1 MEKTGGPASG
11 VRRSEDLAEAEWR
24 AALGA
29 ISDPS
34 KRKRAEELLRSYA
47 KLRERHAR
55 VDERHLAVQAAIAR
69 LPLGLLLVEGS
80 DVIWANE
87 AALRLLVDDAPL
99 RIENGQLVAA
109 GFELSVLDSVRHADR
124 SREAIRIDEWQIMA
138 LGLELEHTP
147 VLLAIAFG
155 DGPVLAPDAETYQAL
170 FGLTAREARVATL
183 LLEGR
188 SGREI
193 AEVLEVGF
201 ETARSH
207 VKHVLRKM
215 SCPRQAAA
223 VLALSAS
230 PATIGPVVLPHAIA
244 AGE

>member
-1 MEKTGGPASG
+1 M
-11 VRRSEDLAEAEWR
+11 D
-24 AALGA
+24 
-29 ISDPS
+29 
-34 KRKRAEELLRSYA
+34 
-47 KLRERHAR
+47 
-55 VDERHLAVQAAIAR
+55 R
-69 LPLGLLLVEGS
+69 LPLGLVLVDGDE
-80 DVIWANE
+80 VVWANE
-87 AALRLLVDDAPL
+87 TARRLLTDGAPM
-99 RIENGQLVAA
+99 RIEDDKLIAPA
-109 GFELSVLDSVRHADR
+109 GELSILDAVRNVDQA
-124 SREAIRIDEWQIMA
+124 REAIRVDEWQVMA
-138 LGLELEHTP
+138 LGLELEHGP
-147 VLLAIAFG
+147 VLLAISFG
-155 DGPVLAPDAETYQAL
+155 DGPVLAPDPKIYQAL

-230 PATIGPVVLPHAIA
+230 PATIGPSAIPSSA
-244 AGE
+244 LAGE

>member
-1 MEKTGGPASG
+1 M
-11 VRRSEDLAEAEWR
+11 D
-24 AALGA
+24 
-29 ISDPS
+29 
-34 KRKRAEELLRSYA
+34 
-47 KLRERHAR
+47 
-55 VDERHLAVQAAIAR
+55 R
-69 LPLGLLLVEGS
+69 LPLGLLLVHEHE
-80 DVIWANE
+80 VIWANE
-87 AALRLLVDDAPL
+87 TASRLLVDGAPL
-99 RIENGQLVAA
+99 RIDDGKLTTNGV
-109 GFELSVLDSVRHADR
+109 ELSSLESVRHVDR
-124 SREAIRIDEWQIMA
+124 GREAIRVDEWQVMV
-138 LGLELEHTP
+138 LGLELEHAP
-147 VLLAIAFG
+147 VLIAITFG
-155 DGPVLAPDAETYQAL
+155 DGPLLAPDPATYQAL

-223 VLALSAS
+223 VLALSSS
-230 PATIGPVVLPHAIA
+230 PATVGPTTFPHAA

>member
-11 VRRSEDLAEAEWR
+11 VRRSENLAEAEWR

-29 ISDPS
+29 ISDPG
-34 KRKRAEELLRSYA
+34 KRKRAEELLRAYA

-55 VDERHLAVQAAIAR
+55 VDERHLAAQAAMAR
-69 LPLGLLLVEGS
+69 LPLGLVLVERT

-87 AALRLLVDDAPL
+87 AAQQLLVDGAPL
-99 RIENGQLVAA
+99 RIEDGKLIAN
-109 GFELSVLDSVRHADR
+109 GFELSALDAVRHVDQG
-124 SREAIRIDEWQIMA
+124 REAIRVDEWQVMA
-138 LGLELEHTP
+138 LGLELEHAP

-155 DGPVLAPDAETYQAL
+155 DGPVLAPDPETYQAL

-230 PATIGPVVLPHAIA
+230 PATVGPVALPVAA

>member
-11 VRRSEDLAEAEWR
+11 VRRSENLAEAEWR

-29 ISDPS
+29 ISDPA
-34 KRKRAEELLRSYA
+34 KRKRAEELLRAYG
-47 KLRERHAR
+47 KLRERHDR
-55 VDERHLAVQAAIAR
+55 VDQRQLAARAAMDR
-69 LPLGLLLVEGS
+69 LPLGLVLVDGADVVWANETAARLLVE
-80 DVIWANE
+80 
-87 AALRLLVDDAPL
+87 DAPL
-99 RIENGQLVAA
+99 RIEDGKLIANGSEFSAIDA
-109 GFELSVLDSVRHADR
+109 VRHVDR
-124 SREAIRIDEWQIMA
+124 GREAIRVDEWQLMA
-138 LGLELEHTP
+138 LGLELENTP
-147 VLLAIAFG
+147 VLLAISFG
-155 DGPVLAPDAETYQAL
+155 DGPVLAPDPETYQAL

-215 SCPRQAAA
+215 ACPRQAAA
-223 VLALSAS
+223 VLALSSS
-230 PATIGPVVLPHAIA
+230 PATVGPTKLPKA